1 MKTKL
6 LNIIILIFSGLG
18 IAACELNEKREEI
31 SLECEVVNPLKDLSW
46 LNKKLENIKGDPLSG
61 IILYRYN
68 SREIIEIQTSLMSST
83 NISQYY
89 CDGTKIDFEK
99 NPELYQDFLR
109 SREKV
114 RILYGIDLWKL

>member
-18 IAACELNEKREEI
+18 IAACELNEKREDI
-31 SLECEVVNPLKDLSW
+31 SLGCEVVNPLKDLSW

-89 CDGTKIDFEK
+89 CDGTKIDLE

-114 RILYGIDLWKL
+114 RILYGIDFWKL